1 MPNTSENKGVPSPWG
16 ELTFEAVCAPLSEK
30 HENGCAG
37 GASTAAPSHCA
48 NGKARAKRAAQF
60 MPFAA
65 LTGYYDLIRE
75 QEWKAQERFKKNTGD
90 AFDA

>member
-1 MPNTSENKGVPSPWG
+1 
-16 ELTFEAVCAPLSEK
+16 
-30 HENGCAG
+30 
-37 GASTAAPSHCA
+37 
-48 NGKARAKRAAQF
+48 